1 MSDETDDGDGA
12 LRPFSGELNVSP
24 WDAILSEVRRS
35 AYRAEWIDERIDIDA
50 RRERQLMESNG
61 AGFEDH
67 LKFEMAVRMRSDELR
82 QWIEQSRK
90 ERAHMVK
97 TAADAVRAGLSERY
111 IESVRVEARM
121 IAQALTRA
129 LDAAELS
136 DGQRARASEAL
147 REALSDMGPVLADRQ
162 DSMSRVVQVR
172 PEIGR

>member
-1 MSDETDDGDGA
+1 
-12 LRPFSGELNVSP
+12 
-24 WDAILSEVRRS
+24 
-35 AYRAEWIDERIDIDA
+35 
-50 RRERQLMESNG
+50 
-61 AGFEDH
+61 
-67 LKFEMAVRMRSDELR
+67 
-82 QWIEQSRK
+82 
-90 ERAHMVK
+90 MVK